1 MTESKIP
8 KDVAEQ
14 LREALIAGD
23 KEAAVAATS
32 DLLSSGANPM
42 TLVQEVIVPTLTLV
56 GERFENLDIFLP
68 ELMAAGEAGNACTA
82 LIEEEIAKSGKQM
95 QSEGMVVIGT
105 VKGDIHDIG
114 KNIVTS
120 LLKAQGFKVVDLGK
134 DVSAAVFLDAAEA
147 NKADVIAASA
157 LMSITRAGARD
168 IAVLMDDRELRND
181 YFLVVGGGSIT
192 QEYAN
197 EIGADGFAET
207 GSGAVEIIK
216 SLVAKKKGA
225 R

>member
-8 KDVAEQ
+8 TDIAEQ
-14 LREALIAGD
+14 LRLALIAGD
-23 KEAAVAATS
+23 KEAAVTTTS
-32 DLLSSGANPM
+32 NALNLGANPM
-42 TLVQEVIVPTLTLV
+42 ALVQDVIVPALTLV

-95 QSEGMVVIGT
+95 QSEGVVVIGT

-120 LLKAQGFKVVDLGK
+120 LLKAHGFKVIDLGK
-134 DVSAAVFLDAAEA
+134 DVPATNFLDAAEA

-157 LMSITRAGARD
+157 LMSITRAGTRD
-168 IAVLMDDRELRND
+168 IAILMDDRELRDD

-192 QEYAN
+192 QEYAD

-216 SLVAKKKGA
+216 SLMAKKKGA
-225 R
+225 

>member
-14 LREALIAGD
+14 LRDALVAGD

-32 DLLSSGANPM
+32 KAFELGANPM
-42 TLVQEVIVPTLTLV
+42 ALVQDVIVPTLTLV

-82 LIEEEIAKSGKQM
+82 LIEEKIAKSGKQM
-95 QSEGMVVIGT
+95 QSKGTIVIGT
-105 VKGDIHDIG
+105 AKGDIHDIG
-114 KNIVTS
+114 KNIVIS

-134 DVSAAVFLDAAEA
+134 DVSAAVFLDAAET
-147 NKADVIAASA
+147 NKADIIAVSA
-157 LMSITRAGARD
+157 LMSITRAGCRD
-168 IAVLMDDRELRND
+168 VAILMRDRGMKEK
-181 YFLVVGGGSIT
+181 YSFIVGGGSVT
-192 QEYAN
+192 QEYAD

-207 GSGAVEIIK
+207 GSGAVELVK
-216 SLVAKKKGA
+216 SLMALKRGA
-225 R
+225 

>member
-8 KDVAEQ
+8 TDIAEQ
-14 LREALIAGD
+14 LRLALIAGD
-23 KEAAVAATS
+23 KEAAVTTTS
-32 DLLSSGANPM
+32 NALNLGANPM
-42 TLVQEVIVPTLTLV
+42 ALVQDVIVPALTLI

-95 QSEGMVVIGT
+95 QSEGVVVIGT

-120 LLKAQGFKVVDLGK
+120 LLKAQGFKVIDLGK
-134 DVSAAVFLDAAEA
+134 DVPATDFLDAAEA

-157 LMSITRAGARD
+157 LMSITRAGTRD
-168 IAVLMDDRELRND
+168 IAILMDDRELRDD

-192 QEYAN
+192 QEYAD

-216 SLVAKKKGA
+216 SLMAKKKGA
-225 R
+225 

>member
-8 KDVAEQ
+8 RDIAEQ
-14 LREALIAGD
+14 LRLALIAGD
-23 KEAAVAATS
+23 KEAAVTTTS
-32 DLLSSGANPM
+32 NALNLGANPM
-42 TLVQEVIVPTLTLV
+42 ALVQDVIVPALTLV

-95 QSEGMVVIGT
+95 QSEGVVVIGT

-120 LLKAQGFKVVDLGK
+120 LLKAQGFKVIDLGK
-134 DVSAAVFLDAAEA
+134 DVPAIDFLDAAEA

-157 LMSITRAGARD
+157 LMSITRAGTRD
-168 IAVLMDDRELRND
+168 IAILMDDRELRDD

-192 QEYAN
+192 QEYAD

-216 SLVAKKKGA
+216 SLMAKKKGA
-225 R
+225 

>member
-8 KDVAEQ
+8 TDIAEQ
-14 LREALIAGD
+14 LRLALIAGD
-23 KEAAVAATS
+23 KEAAVTTTS
-32 DLLSSGANPM
+32 NALNLGANPM
-42 TLVQEVIVPTLTLV
+42 ALVQDVIVPALTLI

-95 QSEGMVVIGT
+95 QSEGVVVIGT

-120 LLKAQGFKVVDLGK
+120 LLKAHGFKVFDLGK
-134 DVSAAVFLDAAEA
+134 DVPATNFLDAAEA

-157 LMSITRAGARD
+157 LMSITRAGTRD
-168 IAVLMDDRELRND
+168 IAILMDDRELRDD

-192 QEYAN
+192 QEYAD

-216 SLVAKKKGA
+216 SLTAKKKGA
-225 R
+225 